1 MNTQKNHTLEL
12 IKLFAAYMVVFI
24 HVSFYGELG
33 VVVDGLSRFAV
44 PFFFLVS
51 GYYSYRINAEKI
63 KKRIVKI
70 LTLFIFSAICC
81 AAFEIIVLLKYNT
94 AELSIILNKFAEL
107 CTYVNLFVFNLPVI
121 SGHLWYLLAILYV
134 YVIFYFVTK
143 FHIKERVIFIVSLF
157 LLVAHIV
164 LGEGLSLFGI
174 TLPIPYVRNFALMG
188 IPFFS
193 LGLFVKKYENRFKK
207 LPNYMVFAFSLIGV
221 VETVFSRCFFGSN
234 EFFIGSLFILIA
246 LVCVFI
252 KCADIKYPAFLTSLE
267 GCSTYIYVFHLII
280 TKALLIIYGMVGI
293 DIYSS
298 VTLENLHPIVVC
310 VAATVFAYVVN
321 KALKFKKLKK

>member
-70 LTLFIFSAICC
+70 LILFIFSAICC

-94 AELSIILNKFAEL
+94 AELSIILNKFADL
-107 CTYVNLFVFNLPVI
+107 STYVNLFVFNLPVI

-143 FHIKERVIFIVSLF
+143 
-157 LLVAHIV
+157 
-164 LGEGLSLFGI
+164 
-174 TLPIPYVRNFALMG
+174 
-188 IPFFS
+188 
-193 LGLFVKKYENRFKK
+193 
-207 LPNYMVFAFSLIGV
+207 
-221 VETVFSRCFFGSN
+221 
-234 EFFIGSLFILIA
+234 IA
-246 LVCVFI
+246 
-252 KCADIKYPAFLTSLE
+252 P
-267 GCSTYIYVFHLII
+267 
-280 TKALLIIYGMVGI
+280 
-293 DIYSS
+293 
-298 VTLENLHPIVVC
+298 
-310 VAATVFAYVVN
+310 
-321 KALKFKKLKK
+321 